1 MSNLLATFPTLPLF
15 ADGQTCYCYFG
26 DGHALAY
33 ASYYHFYCY
42 LAHPLPSIFILSN
55 PSLHPLHSFAGS
67 CVFLTKN
74 LVGHWTRPTGGCE
87 WQCKN
92 GQRGNLGSEEDGV
105 SAWKK
110 RLLEIKVCHTILAPT
125 RALYVIMTRYIRVHP
140 MFCFLKSMALYQTI
154 LFQFFL
160 CTFSFVSLFVN
171 LLIC

>member
-15 ADGQTCYCYFG
+15 ADGQTFAHACYCYFG

-110 RLLEIKVCHTILAPT
+110 RLLEIKVCHTIL
-125 RALYVIMTRYIRVHP
+125 
-140 MFCFLKSMALYQTI
+140 
-154 LFQFFL
+154 LFEKYCPLPNHTFQLFL

-171 LLIC
+171 LLVC